1 MIIAAVFPEFFIVIH
16 LILVH
21 APDGREIE
29 VNPKEISSLRNRQD
43 ADGHFAPNVKCVLS
57 MTNGK
62 FIATMEDCKTIVEM
76 VEKAE

>member
-1 MIIAAVFPEFFIVIH
+1 MILAELYAVIS

-29 VNPKEISSLRNRQD
+29 INPKEISSIRNR
-43 ADGHFAPNVKCVLS
+43 ADSEGHFAPNVKCVLS